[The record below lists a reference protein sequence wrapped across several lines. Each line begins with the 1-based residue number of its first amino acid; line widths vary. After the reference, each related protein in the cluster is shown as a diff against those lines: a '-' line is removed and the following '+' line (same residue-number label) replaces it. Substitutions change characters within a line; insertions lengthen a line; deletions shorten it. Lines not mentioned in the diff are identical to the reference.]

1 MAKAKESAQPNKVLE
16 TTGISVGEVMLA
28 GSWSEPE
35 APPPATA
42 VLDLGLPQTRVDKL
56 LLRANI
62 PSTVALRGPADLLFR
77 AFSIRLTAR
86 GLVRNLAKADWGT
99 SRSVTADA
107 EQATEFLL
115 AGPARITAIGVRTPG
130 PPKAGVAVRHK
141 EAGLFQSMVESLGL
155 YSLYV
160 GKGAH
165 SGYHER
171 AVVTDAFRFSL
182 TDPKAEYLLASPS
195 LPSRV
200 GIALGDDT
208 PAQLFPNEMAKDG
221 TVTSRD
227 LTAAINAAWKRG
239 TADQNAEV
247 QLRITSLTDGVV
259 QVDLAG
265 AWGRSHAGQETRLL
279 LDGINT
285 ASLTLAWP
293 FVGVPAA
300 QVWLRLTG
308 AIDGGRRLGLSGDGA
323 PAFHVRTTERLEV
336 AQAFRI
342 ASGDLPVA
350 KRRLL
355 AVWLMLPRLPRAEER
370 VELRLAAAAGDPIF
384 PADQPL
390 ARFEVALP
398 VDATAYVA
406 RSGGYWYRAALA
418 KPIELDG
425 TQAASPLFVVAAGR
439 GDGSLLAHRGLGLEP
454 GGADRLSASLVRNLE
469 RTGGWAVQGFNRQAS
484 RWLVD
489 LELEPLPAECA
500 SLLAVACG
508 AGPAQG
514 LPLAGG
520 NRVSLETAPLVLAAP
535 PGGSLTFTLRSAVRA
550 ALTGQIVL
558 YKPVLG

>member
-1 MAKAKESAQPNKVLE
+1 MAKSAQPNMALGSADEFAAKITLN
-16 TTGISVGEVMLA
+16 

-35 APPPATA
+35 APPPTTA

-62 PSTVALRGPADLLFR
+62 PSTVALRGPADLVFR
-77 AFSIRLTAR
+77 AFSIKLTAR

-107 EQATEFLL
+107 EPATEFLL
-115 AGPARITAIGVRTPG
+115 AAPARITAIGVRTPG

-141 EAGLFQSMVESLGL
+141 EAGLFRSMVESLGL

-160 GKGAH
+160 GTGAC
-165 SGYHER
+165 SGYHEQ

-182 TDPKAEYLLASPS
+182 TDPRAEYLLASPS

-208 PAQLFPNEMAKDG
+208 PAQLFPNEMARDG
-221 TVTSRD
+221 TVSSRD
-227 LTAAINAAWKRG
+227 LTVAINAAWKRG
-239 TADQNAEV
+239 AAGQNAEV

-265 AWGRSHAGQETRLL
+265 AWGRSHAGRETRLL
-279 LDGINT
+279 LDGINP

-293 FVGVPAA
+293 FAGVPEA
-300 QVWLRLTG
+300 QAWLRLTG
-308 AIDGGRRLGLSGDGA
+308 AIDGGRRLGLVGDGA

-342 ASGDLPVA
+342 APGDLPVA
-350 KRRLL
+350 KRRVL

-370 VELRLAAAAGDPIF
+370 VELRLAAAVGDPIF
-384 PADQPL
+384 PADEPL

-398 VDATAYVA
+398 VDAAAYVA
-406 RSGGYWYRAALA
+406 QSGGYWHRAALE
-418 KPIELDG
+418 KPAELDG
-425 TQAASPLFVVAAGR
+425 AQASSPLFVVAAGR
-439 GDGSLLAHRGLGLEP
+439 GDGSLLAHRGLGLDP
-454 GGADRLSASLVRNLE
+454 GGADRLSASLVRNRE
-469 RTGGWAVQGFNRQAS
+469 RTGGWAVQGFSRQAS

-489 LELEPLPAECA
+489 LELAPLPAEYP
-500 SLLAVACG
+500 SLLAMACG
-508 AGPAQG
+508 DGPAQG
-514 LPLAGG
+514 LPLVGG
-520 NRVSLETAPLVLAAP
+520 NRVSLDTAPQVVAAP